1 MSLQTPLAKA
11 RGLGSSKEGL
21 HHWTAQRLT
30 ALALAPLSL
39 WFIYSLVSVTGMD
52 HARVT
57 LWLQDTLNAVLML
70 LFIIAMYYHAS
81 LGVQVVIE
89 DYVESKWQKIFS
101 LVLIKFLVWIAGLSS
116 ALSVIKVYLGL

>member
-1 MSLQTPLAKA
+1 MSLQTPLARA

-30 ALALAPLSL
+30 ALALVPLAL
-39 WFIYSLVSVTGMD
+39 WFIYSLVNVTGMD

-57 LWLQDTLNAVLML
+57 LWLQDTLNAVLMI
-70 LFIIAMYYHAS
+70 LFIIAMYYHAA

-89 DYVESKWQKIFS
+89 DYIDSKWQKIMS
-101 LVLIKFLVWIAGLSS
+101 LVLIKFLAWLAGLAS

>member
-1 MSLQTPLAKA
+1 MSLQTPLARA

-30 ALALAPLSL
+30 ALALVPLAL
-39 WFIYSLVSVTGMD
+39 WFIYSLVNVTGMD

-57 LWLQDTLNAVLML
+57 LWLQDTLNAVLMI
-70 LFIIAMYYHAS
+70 LFIIAMYYHAA

-89 DYVESKWQKIFS
+89 DYIDSKWQKIMS
-101 LVLIKFLVWIAGLSS
+101 LVLIKFLARLAGLAS